1 MTTVFYGINKTSPGP
16 SLSSFWS
23 RRTEVAVTPLSIS
36 FSSPRYKSKKKI
48 YEHVTKMWEE
58 EWAGSTNGECT
69 RSFFPNT
76 QSAVSLIS
84 LLMDR
89 ASAQIVSGHN
99 MLNSH
104 QHRFGF
110 TRDASCACGHLSETI
125 SHFLYFC
132 PLFIS
137 QRNNFK
143 TASLSLTGVWPPPV
157 SMIPQQP
164 ELWNVIR
171 QFVRHTGRLK
181 YTPLSGNRWDF

>member
-1 MTTVFYGINKTSPGP
+1 MGLTKRLQVRH
-16 SLSSFWS
+16 SSFWS

-36 FSSPRYKSKKKI
+36 FSSPRYKSKKTI
-48 YEHVTKMWEE
+48 YEHVKKMWEE

-69 RSFFPNT
+69 SSFFPNT
-76 QSAVSLIS
+76 RSAVSLIS
-84 LLMDR
+84 LLMER
-89 ASAQIVSGHN
+89 ASVQIVSGHN

-110 TRDASCACGHLSETI
+110 TRDASCASGHLSETI
-125 SHFLYFC
+125 SHFLFFC

-137 QRNNFK
+137 QRNNFI

-181 YTPLSGNRWDF
+181 YTPLSSNR

>member
-1 MTTVFYGINKTSPGP
+1 
-16 SLSSFWS
+16 
-23 RRTEVAVTPLSIS
+23 
-36 FSSPRYKSKKKI
+36 
-48 YEHVTKMWEE
+48 MWEE

-69 RSFFPNT
+69 RYFFANT
-76 QSAVSLIS
+76 RSAVSLIS

-164 ELWNVIR
+164 ELWNVMR

-181 YTPLSGNRWDF
+181 YTPLSGNR